1 MDTPNKT
8 DNMKLDTKWIIT
20 AIVMLIV
27 VAGIGNLAIC
37 GNKHPDDATTLNNL
51 ALLYSTQGKYEEAEP
66 LYKRSLGIKEKSL
79 GADHPE
85 VAINLVNLANLY
97 RQQGKYEEAEPL
109 YRRSLEIFRST
120 FPNGHPNIDACENDY
135 ARLKRAMQSEQ
146 RGQVFNLDN

>member
-66 LYKRSLGIKEKSL
+66 LYKRSLEIKEKSF
-79 GADHPE
+79 GPDHPD
-85 VAINLVNLANLY
+85 VATTLNNLADLY

-109 YRRSLEIFRST
+109 YLRDLEITEKSLG
-120 FPNGHPNIDACENDY
+120 PDHP
-135 ARLKRAMQSEQ
+135 
-146 RGQVFNLDN
+146 